1 MATRSGGIAQAVT
14 AAAAAVAMLY
24 FLRTILIP
32 LVLAGVLA
40 VLVNALVQFVSDRSR
55 GAPHWA
61 AVILAALIVIVS
73 VLTAILIV
81 AQGATQVLQQ
91 APALLERIDQL
102 LQHAGHA
109 LQLRETLNLQTLIG
123 DIDVPRLVGRVAGS
137 VGELFSGLLLMV
149 TYFGFIIA
157 GRRRTSRKLEKL
169 AGTAG
174 ASAKLEADL
183 RQIAA
188 AVEIYVWVQTV
199 TGLMIAGAS
208 GMVMLAVGLENVLFW
223 TVVLFLLCYIPVIGV
238 TVGSIVPALFALL
251 QFPTWWQAAVI
262 FGGIQTASTIVG
274 IFIYPR
280 MQAETQNIDP
290 VATLVALA
298 FWGVLWG
305 LTGAFLAVPLT
316 LIGMMICMRV
326 PRARWLAVLL
336 SNDGNPTFPEA
347 PAQRVSSFADAQH
360 ACARRSERRG
370 SPLSLANIGLV
381 SAFGSKRTLR
391 AEAIRS
397 QAYVALR
404 ITTRLGVSIPSG
416 CGTI

>member
-1 MATRSGGIAQAVT
+1 MATRSGGMAQAVT
-14 AAAAAVAMLY
+14 AAAAAVATLY
-24 FLRTILIP
+24 FLRAILIP
-32 LVLAGVLA
+32 LVLAGMLA
-40 VLVNALVQFVSDRSR
+40 VLVNALVQFISDRSR

-61 AVILAALIVIVS
+61 AVMLAALIVIVS
-73 VLTAILIV
+73 VLTAVLIV
-81 AQGATQVLQQ
+81 AQGATHVLQQ

-102 LQHAGHA
+102 LQQAGHA
-109 LQLRETLNLQTLIG
+109 LQLSKALNLQTLIG
-123 DIDVPRLVGRVAGS
+123 DINVPRLVGRVAGS

-157 GRRRTSRKLEKL
+157 GRRRTNRKLEKL

-174 ASAKLEADL
+174 ASAKVEADL
-183 RQIAA
+183 RQIAG
-188 AVEIYVWVQTV
+188 AVEIYVWIQTA

-238 TVGSIVPALFALL
+238 TVGSIIPALFALL

-280 MQAETQNIDP
+280 MQAKTQNIDP

-336 SNDGNPTFPEA
+336 SNDGNPTFLEA
-347 PAQRVSSFADAQH
+347 P
-360 ACARRSERRG
+360 
-370 SPLSLANIGLV
+370 
-381 SAFGSKRTLR
+381 R
-391 AEAIRS
+391 AKS
-397 QAYVALR
+397 
-404 ITTRLGVSIPSG
+404 
-416 CGTI
+416 